1 MSASAS
7 KKARKPSPEAAALRN
22 KKRRDQRAAA
32 KVTPKATV
40 VKKTKKVTKKSK
52 KEKVLAIAD
61 LHRPVK
67 KTFGQHII
75 VGPVTGKTLPFVVKE
90 SYLSIGMPGRPFQM
104 TSAHPMFE
112 QLADV
117 LRNGQFDEVPKLVLT
132 AEGLANRT
140 AGKVTF
146 EKGVISYEGTEVHS
160 TLASYICKL
169 ADEGKD
175 VAKFV
180 LFMDNLYKN
189 PSKDSITEL
198 FDFLTRGLTGN
209 EPVPITDDG
218 CFLVYKA
225 VRADFKDCHTGTI
238 NNEPGQVVMMPRKR
252 VDDNRR
258 NECSNGLHVCRR
270 SYLNNFGS
278 GGKVMEVKVNPKDVV
293 SIPQD
298 YNSAKMRV
306 AEYEVLRELTKDTER
321 SVIETEGHKRM
332 NQSMVEVFK
341 ERQELLAAVLAH
353 SNIKRN
359 IRDGKI
365 AETTIRKMTFGRLE
379 KLYDSLPKKEE
390 KKAAVPSG
398 PFTTAPQGALH
409 GNPLRASRE
418 AAGLSIKQM
427 AEALDITTSSVY
439 KTEKKDT
446 VTQAAFDSWM
456 IAIQELTETKAA
468 VSFPKP
474 VYSRITMGKARGVFD
489 ALNTAAPV
497 AQ

>member
-7 KKARKPSPEAAALRN
+7 KKARKPSPEAARLRN
-22 KKRRDQRAAA
+22 QKRRDQRAAA
-32 KVTPKATV
+32 KVTVKVTAVTA
-40 VKKTKKVTKKSK
+40 VKKTKKSK
-52 KEKVLAIAD
+52 KAKVQVVEQPAVVAA
-61 LHRPVK
+61 
-67 KTFGQHII
+67 
-75 VGPVTGKTLPFVVKE
+75 PVTGKTLPFVVKE

-117 LRNGQFDEVPKLVLT
+117 LRNGQFDEVPKLVIT

-270 SYLNNFGS
+270 SYLSNFGS

-390 KKAAVPSG
+390 EKAAPSG

-418 AAGLSIKQM
+418 AAGLSIKKM
-427 AEALDITTSSVY
+427 AEALDITVSSVY
-439 KTEKKDT
+439 KTEKKNT

-489 ALNTAAPV
+489 ALNTAPV
-497 AQ
+497 AL